1 MRGIRSSMAPAA
13 PRVTVVATP
22 QPWSRLGTGD
32 GCACAGELTASTRRA
47 GASRKHQALR
57 HVIERSLPLAGAS
70 LAHSVASGQEI
81 DGDGVPVGL
90 AEGRLP
96 TRR

>member
-1 MRGIRSSMAPAA
+1 MGGMRSSMAPAA
-13 PRVTVVATP
+13 PMVTVVAP
-22 QPWSRLGTGD
+22 PHPWSRLGTG
-32 GCACAGELTASTRRA
+32 GSRACAGELTASTRRA
-47 GASRKHQALR
+47 GASRKHQALL
-57 HVIERSLPLAGAS
+57 HIIERSLPLAGAS